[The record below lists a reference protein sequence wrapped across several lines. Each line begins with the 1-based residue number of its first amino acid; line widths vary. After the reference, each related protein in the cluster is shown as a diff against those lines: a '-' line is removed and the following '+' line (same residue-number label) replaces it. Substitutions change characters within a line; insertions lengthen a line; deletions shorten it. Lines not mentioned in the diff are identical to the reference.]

1 MTEISDLIDFENENS
16 SLDFKAIQYKK
27 GMYESF
33 LKDIMSLANS
43 ISKDDKYIILG
54 VKHQTNGERELL
66 GINEQFVDDAT
77 YQQIVD
83 SNIEPHIGFNYFP
96 FEHQEKLFGII
107 KITDCS
113 SPPYMMKKNNGNL
126 KLGDSFIR
134 KGSFQK
140 RIARKDIDN
149 YYENNLKEIDI
160 SSEIDISFNENEII
174 QLKEIEVLN
183 FNLPSEITKNKIEKI
198 ITRKEQEIK
207 DNTYQFNGLFP
218 FRSLNINGTTP
229 YEKRDISILRE
240 DLKSVNKTYK
250 EKDSYYINETTAH
263 KINFFVHNN
272 SSKFLEDASIE
283 VTIPYS
289 EKFRILKSIYIKP
302 YERNPILSVT
312 PRAAT
317 WKELNYPIVE
327 RKGNIY
333 RISEEIGNI
342 KHKLP
347 IGGFQ
352 VPFRLIISKEVKGL
366 EIEITVKIFAKNI
379 PNPVIKTLKI
389 NM

>member
-27 GMYESF
+27 GMYESL
-33 LKDIMSLANS
+33 LKDVMSLANS

-54 VKHQTNGERELL
+54 VKHHTNGERELL
-66 GINEQFVDDAT
+66 GIDEQFIDDAT

-113 SPPYMMKKNNGNL
+113 NPPYMMKKNNGNL

-140 RIARKDIDN
+140 RITRKDIDN
-149 YYENNLKEIDI
+149 YHQINLKELDI
-160 SSEIDISFNENEII
+160 STDIDISFDKNQII
-174 QLKEIEVLN
+174 QLREIEILN
-183 FNLPSEITKNKIEKI
+183 FNLPSKIAKNKIEEI
-198 ITRKEQEIK
+198 INRKEQEIK
-207 DNTYQFNGLFP
+207 NNTYP
-218 FRSLNINGTTP
+218 FDRIFQSPSLNLYGTTS
-229 YEKRDISILRE
+229 YENRDISTLRQ
-240 DLKSVNKTYK
+240 DLENINKTYE
-250 EKDSYYINETTAH
+250 EKDNYYINETTAH
-263 KINFFVHNN
+263 KINFFIHNN

-283 VTIPYS
+283 VTIANS
-289 EKFRILKSIYIKP
+289 EKFLIRKSIYIKP
-302 YERNPILSVT
+302 YESNPLGIFS

-317 WKELNYPIVE
+317 WEEMNYPIVE
-327 RKGNIY
+327 SKEDTY
-333 RISEEIGNI
+333 RIYEEIGNI

-347 IGGFQ
+347 INGFQ
-352 VPFRLIISKEVKGL
+352 VPFRLVMTKEVK
-366 EIEITVKIFAKNI
+366 EIEINVKIFAKNI
-379 PNPVIKTLKI
+379 PNPVTKTLKI
-389 NM
+389 SM

>member
-43 ISKDDKYIILG
+43 ISKDGKYIILG
-54 VKHQTNGERELL
+54 VKHHTNGERELL

-83 SNIEPHIGFNYFP
+83 SNIEPHIGFSYFP
-96 FEHQEKLFGII
+96 FEHQGKLFGII

-113 SPPYMMKKNNGNL
+113 NPPYMMKKNNGNL

-140 RIARKDIDN
+140 RITRKDIDN
-149 YYENNLKEIDI
+149 YHQNNLKEIDI
-160 SSEIDISFNENEII
+160 SSDIDISFHENEII
-174 QLKEIEVLN
+174 QLKEIEVLQ
-183 FNLPSEITKNKIEKI
+183 FNLPSEIIKNKIETI
-198 ITRKEQEIK
+198 IKRKEQEIK
-207 DNTYQFNGLFP
+207 ENTYPINRIFQP
-218 FRSLNINGTTP
+218 PSLNIYGTTS
-229 YEKRDISILRE
+229 YENRDISTLRQ
-240 DLKSVNKTYK
+240 DLENVNKTYE
-250 EKDSYYINETTAH
+250 EKDNYYINETTAH

-283 VTIPYS
+283 VTIPKS
-289 EKFRILKSIYIKP
+289 EKFQICKSIYVKP
-302 YERNPILSVT
+302 YEYSPIASIN

-317 WKELNYPIVE
+317 WEELNYP
-327 RKGNIY
+327 NIESKVDFY

-352 VPFRLIISKEVKGL
+352 VPFRLIINKEFKDL
-366 EIEITVKIFAKNI
+366 EIEFTVKIFAKNI
-379 PNPVIKTLKI
+379 PSPVIKTLKI